1 MRMRPDGETA
11 ERGDGAALEPWS
23 REGVPGVGRWGWE
36 EPMQVRT
43 KRDWRPDIGDVFEE
57 DQKGPQASQT
67 WGLTGD
73 DRGRGSKTR

>member
-11 ERGDGAALEPWS
+11 ERGDGAGLEPWS

-43 KRDWRPDIGDVFEE
+43 KRDSRPAAVDVIEG
-57 DQKGPQASQT
+57 DQKGLQASQT
-67 WGLTGD
+67 WGLTDD
-73 DRGRGSKTR
+73 DRGRESKTR